1 MSKIS
6 ILLPV
11 YNTAAFLQEC
21 LDSILAQSEQN
32 WELLAID
39 NDSTDES
46 YAILKKYAQ
55 KDPRIRVFQNKPNSI
70 ITALRKALQESRG
83 QWITRMD
90 ADDRMAPQKLER
102 MLKALKEKGRGYLA
116 IGFVEYFSA
125 GTLGEGYRSYAQ
137 WLNKLTKENRNFED
151 RYKECV
157 VPSPCWMCHRDDL
170 LACGAFDSDRYPED
184 YDLTFRFYKRGLK
197 IIGVKEILHYWRDY
211 QTRSSRT
218 SEHYS
223 DNRFLE
229 LKVDYFLAL
238 DHQKEKPLAIWGAGK
253 KGKRMAQLLLQK
265 NIPFHWLTDNAAK
278 IGHLIYGQEVLHFL
292 KINTL
297 VTPQILISVAAPD
310 GQREIVDFLE
320 KGNYAP
326 EDCFWFC

>member
-1 MSKIS
+1 MPKVS

-11 YNTAAFLQEC
+11 YNTATFLAEC
-21 LDSILAQSEQN
+21 LDSILAQSEED
-32 WELLAID
+32 WELVAIN

-46 YAILKKYAQ
+46 YTILEKYAQ
-55 KDPRIRVFQNKPNSI
+55 QDPRIRIYQNKPNSI

-83 QWITRMD
+83 EWITRMD
-90 ADDRMAPQKLER
+90 ADDRMAPQKLE
-102 MLKALKEKGRGYLA
+102 LLVKALEQKGRGYLA
-116 IGFVEYFSA
+116 TGLVAYFSA

-137 WLNKLTKENRNFED
+137 WLNDLTKENRNFAD

-157 VPSPCWMCHRDDL
+157 IPSPCWMCHKEDL

-184 YDLTFRFYKRGLK
+184 YDLTFRFYKGGLK
-197 IIGVKEILHYWRDY
+197 IVGVKEVLHYWRDY

-229 LKVDYFLAL
+229 LKVDYFLEL
-238 DHQKEKPLAIWGAGK
+238 DHRKEGPLVIWGAGK
-253 KGKRMAQLLLQK
+253 KGKRMATLLIK
-265 NIPFHWLTDNAAK
+265 KGIDFYWLTDNAAK
-278 IGHLIYGQEVLHFL
+278 IGHFIYEQEVLHFS
-292 KINTL
+292 KIGEL
-297 VTPQILISVAAPD
+297 AKPQIIISVAAPD
-310 GQREIVDFLE
+310 GQQEIRDFLV
-320 KGNYAP
+320 KGNYTE